1 MRKFIYGLI
10 VGFVL
15 AIFFIVFGG
24 GEYVERFGIK
34 TEKAGKEIVKYED
47 ELKGKIQSAKDKVG
61 QKAGDIKDGVVEK
74 KEKVKKYVE

>member
-1 MRKFIYGLI
+1 MRKFIYGVI
-10 VGFVL
+10 VGFIL

-47 ELKGKIQSAKDKVG
+47 ELKGKIDSAKKKVG
-61 QKAGDIKDGVVEK
+61 KKAVDLKEDAIDK
-74 KEKVKKYVE
+74 KERVKKYVE